1 MIDERESAQ
10 AEGEALPVIP
20 QPGPLHSSTRI
31 LSRAERAVVSDAER
45 VIAAVEAW
53 YTQHF
58 HRASVEGRA
67 PISAEDKA
75 ALVAAVAKASQAKE

>member
-1 MIDERESAQ
+1 MIDENVSAQ
-10 AEGEALPVIP
+10 AEGSHVPAKA
-20 QPGPLHSSTRI
+20 GFF
-31 LSRAERAVVSDAER
+31 SRAEKAVVSDAER

-53 YTQHF
+53 YAQHF

-75 ALVAAVAKASQAKE
+75 ALVAAVAKASQAQE